1 MNLPF
6 RNILFVLASALAGF
20 LSGLISPLQFGIPG
34 AILGAALSLGAIALH
49 PARLPGEHPPPR
61 RSRALAVAILAGA
74 IAGALILVFAHFHP
88 APRNTDFS
96 FPQPGAPMRFAI
108 CLAYTIGLLR
118 FYRDRQAG
126 LPRAWLWFAATP
138 LLAALLRAAAMDEI
152 EAVIFLLPIGSLP
165 FVALWLLAAFLAD
178 PAWTRKRWQRITAPA
193 P

>member
-1 MNLPF
+1 MNRPF

-20 LSGLISPLQFGIPG
+20 LSGLMDPLQFGIPG

-74 IAGALILVFAHFHP
+74 IAGALILVFTYFHP
-88 APRNTDFS
+88 AHRNTDFS
-96 FPQPGAPMRFAI
+96 FSQPGAPMRFAI
-108 CLAYTIGLLR
+108 CLVYSIGLLQ

-138 LLAALLRAAAMDEI
+138 LLTALLRAAAMNEI
-152 EAVIFLLPIGSLP
+152 GAVIFLLPLGSLP

-178 PAWTRKRWQRITAPA
+178 PAWTRKRWQRIAAPA
-193 P
+193 L

>member
-20 LSGLISPLQFGIPG
+20 LSGLLDPLQFGIPG
-34 AILGAALSLGAIALH
+34 AIMGAALSLGAIALH

-61 RSRALAVAILAGA
+61 PSLALAVAILTAA
-74 IAGALILVFAHFHP
+74 VAGALILVYAHFHP

-96 FPQPGAPMRFAI
+96 FSQPGAAMRFAI
-108 CLAYTIGLLR
+108 CLVYSIGLLQ

-138 LLAALLRAAAMDEI
+138 ILGALLRAAAVGDI
-152 EAVIFLLPIGSLP
+152 GAVILFLPIGSLP

-178 PAWTRKRWQRITAPA
+178 PAWTRKRWQRIAAPA

>member
-20 LSGLISPLQFGIPG
+20 LSGLLDPLQFGIPG
-34 AILGAALSLGAIALH
+34 AILGATLSIGAIALH

-108 CLAYTIGLLR
+108 CLAYTIGLLH

-193 P
+193 L

>member
-20 LSGLISPLQFGIPG
+20 LSGLLDPLQFGIPG
-34 AILGAALSLGAIALH
+34 AILGATLSIGAIALH
-49 PARLPGEHPPPR
+49 PARLPREQPPPR
-61 RSRALAVAILAGA
+61 RSITLAVAILTAA
-74 IAGALILVFAHFHP
+74 VAGALILVYAHFHP

-108 CLAYTIGLLR
+108 CLVYSIGLLQ

-126 LPRAWLWFAATP
+126 LPRAWLWFAITP
-138 LLAALLRAAAMDEI
+138 ILGALLRATAVGDI
-152 EAVIFLLPIGSLP
+152 GAVILFLPIGSLP

-178 PAWTRKRWQRITAPA
+178 PAWTRKRWQRIATPA
-193 P
+193 L

>member
-34 AILGAALSLGAIALH
+34 AILGATLSLGAIALH
-49 PARLPGEHPPPR
+49 PARLPGEHPPLRP
-61 RSRALAVAILAGA
+61 SRALAVAILTAA
-74 IAGALILVFAHFHP
+74 VASALIFVYAHFHP
-88 APRNTDFS
+88 APQNTDFH
-96 FPQPGAPMRFAI
+96 FPPPSAAMRFAI
-108 CLAYTIGLLR
+108 CLTYTIGLLQ

-138 LLAALLRAAAMDEI
+138 LLAAFLRAAAVGDI
-152 EAVIFLLPIGSLP
+152 GAVILFLPLGSLP

-178 PAWTRKRWQRITAPA
+178 PAWTRKRWQRIAAPA
-193 P
+193 L

>member
-1 MNLPF
+1 MNRPF

-49 PARLPGEHPPPR
+49 PARPPSEQPLPRLGL
-61 RSRALAVAILAGA
+61 ALAVAILVGA

-96 FPQPGAPMRFAI
+96 FPQPGAGMRFAI
-108 CLAYTIGLLR
+108 CLVYSMTLLL
-118 FYRDRQAG
+118 FYWERQAG
-126 LPRAWLWFAATP
+126 LRRAWMWFAAAP
-138 LLAALLRAAAMDEI
+138 LLGALLRAAAMGEI
-152 EAVIFLLPIGSLP
+152 GAVILLLPLGSLP

-178 PAWTRKRWQRITAPA
+178 PAWTRKRWQRIASPA